1 MKQILFATL
10 IILAGAAA
18 CPGQWVVDTRTDI
31 PKASEQEVG
40 FLEETPVI
48 DGFLDAPLRSLPV
61 RQFAVISRYQADP
74 VIPITYRIAYGTEFL
89 YVYIEAAAD
98 HLTYRDR
105 AFQNGDGFLL
115 LLGKPQPKNE
125 PTDEFYELACGAVD
139 SAERIWQ
146 KRIFWNYNVDKV
158 FVPTSLETKMESR
171 AGNGTISF
179 VLLLPWTDVRPYHP
193 WLSEGIGFNLTF
205 VKAVEPKG
213 IVYYQVVDD
222 DSGREFKKRS
232 YIPLAFQKPAVNRG
246 PQTFVAIK
254 EGHIREG
261 DSLHGVAVT
270 AAAKPGQENL
280 NVYLGTAEGFAEKQ
294 LITYDCLPGITRKE
308 FSLPTQSWPEGGYL
322 MRWNSQNK
330 DSLGTTGL
338 SIIPRFDET
347 EANERLKINSRFLAK
362 GTVSTLQF
370 MVSEM
375 QYKIAA
381 LKTYERSVE
390 ARMAMIF
397 LTRMLN
403 LADRGIDPFAVQRG
417 FIRKAFRSRID
428 NSLQPYT
435 VYLPENYDQ
444 QKKYPLLVYLHGSA
458 SDETDIMGSSW
469 LIPKGFIAV
478 APFGRGKS
486 NGFTMDHAQEDIAEA
501 IAAVGE
507 DYAVDNS
514 RILLTGFSMG
524 GYGAYRTFFEAPRK
538 YKAVAIFSGT
548 PTLRIK
554 DAPDFSEEKNL
565 APFAEIPVFIFH
577 GEKDMNCAFAIT
589 RDVAAKLIKAGA
601 SVELQ
606 IDPDK
611 GHEMPTN
618 STIDVFMKWVE
629 KVME

>member
-1 MKQILFATL
+1 MLFAAL
-10 IILAGAAA
+10 IILAGAAV
-18 CPGQWVVDTRTDI
+18 CPAQWVVDSRTDI
-31 PKASEQEVG
+31 PKISEQEVG

-48 DGFLDAPLRSLPV
+48 DGVLDKPLQSLPA
-61 RQFAVISRYQADP
+61 RQFAVISHYQADP
-74 VIPITYRIAYGTEFL
+74 AIEVTFRIAYGTEFL
-89 YVYIEAAAD
+89 YVFIEAKAD

-105 AFQNGDGFLL
+105 AFQNGDGLLL
-115 LLGKPQPKNE
+115 LLGKPQPNNE
-125 PTDEFYELACGAVD
+125 PTDEFYELACGAVN

-171 AGNGTISF
+171 AGNGAISF
-179 VLLLPWTDVRPYHP
+179 ELLLPWTDVRPYHP
-193 WLSEGIGFNLTF
+193 WLSERIGFNLTF

-213 IVYYQVVDD
+213 LVYYQVVDD
-222 DSGREFKKRS
+222 DSGREFRKRS
-232 YIPLAFQKPAVNRG
+232 YVPLSFQKPAIAG
-246 PQTFVAIK
+246 SPQTFVAIK

-270 AAAKPGQENL
+270 AAARPERENL

-294 LITYDCLPGITRKE
+294 FITYDCRPGITRTE
-308 FSLPTQSWPEGGYL
+308 FSLPTQTWPEGGYL

-330 DSLGTTGL
+330 DSLGSTGL
-338 SIIPRFDET
+338 SIIPRFDES
-347 EANERLKINSRFLAK
+347 EINDRLEKNSKYLAK

-375 QYKIAA
+375 QNKIAA
-381 LKTYERSVE
+381 LKTYERGVE
-390 ARMAMIF
+390 ARMNMIF
-397 LTRMLN
+397 LTRMMN
-403 LADRGIDPFAVQRG
+403 LTDRGIDPFAVQRG
-417 FIRKAFRSRID
+417 FIRKAFRSKID

-435 VYLPENYDQ
+435 VYLPENYDK

-458 SDETDIMGSSW
+458 SDETDIMGNSW
-469 LIPKGFIAV
+469 LVPKGFIAV

-501 IAAVGE
+501 IAAVSD
-507 DYAVDNS
+507 DYAIDS
-514 RILLTGFSMG
+514 RRILLSGFSMG
-524 GYGAYRTFFEAPRK
+524 GYGAYRTFFETPPK

-565 APFAEIPVFIFH
+565 TPFADIPVFIFH
-577 GEKDMNCAFAIT
+577 GEKDMNCAFPIA

-601 SVELQ
+601 RVELQ

-611 GHEMPTN
+611 GHEMPSN
-618 STIDVFMKWVE
+618 STIDAFMKWVE